1 MPLTRYENIARQEQI
16 ADQLAELQDRIENP
30 QTEEELDEN
39 YRDAIL
45 ITKRQLLFME
55 LERIQQ
61 EYNEED

>member
-1 MPLTRYENIARQEQI
+1 MPLTRSENIARQEQI

>member
-1 MPLTRYENIARQEQI
+1 MRLTRGENIARQEQI

-55 LERIQQ
+55 LERIQK
-61 EYNEED
+61 ELREDD